1 MKKIGL
7 FFMMML
13 FVVTGC
19 SAVEEG
25 KNSLDYA
32 NKAIEYINSVSAFAS
47 EVPTLAQDAVND
59 EAARK
64 ELETKLQDLQKE
76 SEAFNKLTPPDFA
89 KDIHQQIVDYN
100 NQLNSLVDST
110 TKNIEE
116 GKANLADFQNSELMQ
131 TVQQLQ
137 DLKTKVENIG
147 Q

>member
-1 MKKIGL
+1 MKKIAL
-7 FFMMML
+7 FFMML
-13 FVVTGC
+13 FAVTGC
-19 SAVEEG
+19 SVIEEG

-32 NKAIEYINSVSAFAS
+32 NEAVTYIDHVGTFAS
-47 EVPTLAQDAVND
+47 ELTTLAQDAVND

-76 SEAFNKLTPPDFA
+76 SKAFNELTPPDFA
-89 KDIHQQIVDYN
+89 KDIHQQIIDYN
-100 NQLNSLVDST
+100 NQLNELIDST

-137 DLKTKVENIG
+137 DLKTKVENLG